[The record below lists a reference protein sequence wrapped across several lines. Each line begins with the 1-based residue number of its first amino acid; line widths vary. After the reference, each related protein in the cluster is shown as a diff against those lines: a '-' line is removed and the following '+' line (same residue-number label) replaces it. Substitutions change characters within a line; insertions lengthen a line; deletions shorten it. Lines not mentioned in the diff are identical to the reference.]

1 MPRMTCYTYTCLCPP
16 SGFSC
21 NQKNLS
27 YISYVSVLFRGAHAP
42 TKPCYDTSL
51 RIRSLSG
58 CLCVHEDPSFVCTY
72 SVGLSACGVVCPHFG
87 GTIGDEELPRSAV
100 APPSATLSYGMPVPV
115 PLSKLTR
122 ACPSN
127 GCFYTCCGCGAHNTL
142 AELAQRSS
150 KPHWRRTAV
159 SRKRPQPKLSLA
171 LLDVVDHV

>member
-122 ACPSN
+122 AYLSC
-127 GCFYTCCGCGAHNTL
+127 GCFHVLTSGLTAEAAMLVTPWRSFRAKKGQNHIGADGRSKGLRHNNKC
-142 AELAQRSS
+142 Q
-150 KPHWRRTAV
+150 V
-159 SRKRPQPKLSLA
+159 
-171 LLDVVDHV
+171 